1 MPWRATIGVSDVA
14 RGTNERPS
22 LDNVIAY
29 NFLPWLETER
39 AWRGRWTPRDA
50 ENDPGHFDAH
60 WAHERE
66 SATAELQISVERGTG
81 QVRVQ
86 RSDPDGRT
94 CNYVGHVGGDFLSIT
109 GQYRCSDQPRTAL
122 PWSAHVILPQR

>member
-1 MPWRATIGVSDVA
+1 
-14 RGTNERPS
+14 

-29 NFLPWLETER
+29 DFLPWLETEG